1 MAWAFATL
9 GLTHTR
15 FLEAAKLTLVERVER
30 HIRGEKNLMTAFNER
45 ALSNL
50 LWALVALNVLEGSI

>member
-1 MAWAFATL
+1 
-9 GLTHTR
+9 
-15 FLEAAKLTLVERVER
+15 LEAAKLTLVERVER